1 MKSGLAAGMV
11 AALIAADVANAS
23 TPAWKFLCYPGFVES
38 VDALVGADAV
48 DCQFLDRREEEL
60 PDVTRQS
67 AADCVAEA
75 LEEKKPFKFGT
86 VQAGSDVVYVLMRS
100 AANEL
105 WTVRYSRNI
114 ANQHLHETQV
124 NQVCANVMFDAA
136 TLLFHGIDCKLVS
149 NGGLPTYVRPN
160 PGH

>member
-1 MKSGLAAGMV
+1 MKSELAAGMV
-11 AALIAADVANAS
+11 ATLITAGIANAS
-23 TPAWKFLCYPGFVES
+23 APAWKSLCYPGFVES

-48 DCQFLDRREEEL
+48 DCRFLNRRETAMPAVKRKE
-60 PDVTRQS
+60 
-67 AADCVAEA
+67 AADCVVEA
-75 LEEKKPFKFGT
+75 LSENKPFKFGT
-86 VQAGSDVVYVLMRS
+86 VPAGSDVVYVLMRS

-114 ANQHLHETQV
+114 ANQHLHETQI

-136 TLLFHGIDCKLVS
+136 ALQFHGIDCKLVS

>member
-11 AALIAADVANAS
+11 ATLIAAGVANAS
-23 TPAWKFLCYPGFVES
+23 PPAWKSLCYPGFVES
-38 VDALVGADAV
+38 VDVLVGADAV
-48 DCQFLDRREEEL
+48 DCRFLDRREAEL
-60 PDVTRQS
+60 SVVTRQK
-67 AADCVAEA
+67 AADCVVAA
-75 LEEKKPFKFGT
+75 LNDNKPFKFGT
-86 VQAGSDVVYVLMRS
+86 VPTGSDVVYVLMRS

-114 ANQHLHETQV
+114 ANQHLHETQI

-136 TLLFHGIDCKLVS
+136 ALQFHGIDCKLVS
-149 NGGLPTYVRPN
+149 NGELPTYVRPN